1 MTLANQ
7 TDLTNAQSSEDFYI
21 VVDVETSGPT
31 PGKYALL
38 SIGAC
43 TISDPRKTFYIELQ
57 PDAQDVLEE
66 AMQVNKLSLDDL
78 RKAGLPP
85 HEALAQFSD
94 WIYGVL
100 PENRKAVF
108 TAFNAPFDWMFVNHY
123 FHKYLGFNPFGHKAL
138 DIKAYYMGVY
148 GVTWSDTSHNK
159 ISAELILNQELP
171 HHALQDAIMEAD
183 LFEMI
188 REESLRKGQKEKTH
202 DGKDRS
208 T

>member
-1 MTLANQ
+1 
-7 TDLTNAQSSEDFYI
+7 
-21 VVDVETSGPT
+21 
-31 PGKYALL
+31 
-38 SIGAC
+38 
-43 TISDPRKTFYIELQ
+43 
-57 PDAQDVLEE
+57 
-66 AMQVNKLSLDDL
+66 
-78 RKAGLPP
+78 
-85 HEALAQFSD
+85 
-94 WIYGVL
+94 
-100 PENRKAVF
+100 
-108 TAFNAPFDWMFVNHY
+108 MFVNHY

>member
-1 MTLANQ
+1 MTLSNQ
-7 TDLTNAQSSEDFYI
+7 TDLTDAQTSEDFYI

-31 PGKYALL
+31 PEQYALL

-43 TISDPRKTFYIELQ
+43 TISSPRQTFYIELQ
-57 PDAQDVLEE
+57 PDMEGVLEE
-66 AMQVNKLSLDDL
+66 AMQVNKFSLDDL

-85 HEALAQFSD
+85 IEALAQFSD

-100 PENRKAVF
+100 PENRKPVF

-123 FHKYLGFNPFGHKAL
+123 FYKYLGLNPFGHKAL

-148 GVTWSDTSHNK
+148 GVSWSDTSHNK
-159 ISAELILNQELP
+159 INAKLILDQKLP
-171 HHALQDAIMEAD
+171 HHALKDAIMEAD

-188 REESLRKGQKEKTH
+188 LKESLKKGRKENNHEKT
-202 DGKDRS
+202 DRS

>member
-1 MTLANQ
+1 MSNQ
-7 TDLTNAQSSEDFYI
+7 TELTNAQNSEDFYI

-31 PGKYALL
+31 PGQYALL

-43 TISDPRKTFYIELQ
+43 TISDPRQTFYIELQ
-57 PDAQDVLEE
+57 PDVEGVLEE
-66 AMQVNKLSLDDL
+66 AMQINKFSLDDL
-78 RKAGLPP
+78 RKTGLPP
-85 HEALAQFSD
+85 REALAQFSD

-123 FHKYLGFNPFGHKAL
+123 FYKYLGINPFGHKAL

-148 GVTWSDTSHNK
+148 GVSWSDTSHNK
-159 ISAELILNQELP
+159 ISAKLILNQKLP
-171 HHALQDAIMEAD
+171 HHALKDAVMEAD

-188 REESLRKGQKEKTH
+188 LEESLKKGHKEKNH
-202 DGKDRS
+202 DRTDRS

>member
-1 MTLANQ
+1 LSNQ
-7 TDLTNAQSSEDFYI
+7 TDLTNAQNSEDFYI
-21 VVDVETSGPT
+21 IVDVETSGPT
-31 PGKYALL
+31 PEQYALL

-43 TISDPRKTFYIELQ
+43 TISVPRQTFYIELQ
-57 PDAQDVLEE
+57 PDVEEELEE
-66 AMQVNKLSLDDL
+66 AMQINKFSLNDL
-78 RKAGLPP
+78 RETGLPP
-85 HEALAQFSD
+85 REALTQFSN

-123 FHKYLGFNPFGHKAL
+123 FYKYVGINPFGHKAL

-148 GVTWSDTSHNK
+148 GVSWSDTSHNK
-159 ISAELILNQELP
+159 ISAKLTHNQELP
-171 HHALQDAIMEAD
+171 HHALKDAVMEAD

-188 REESLRKGQKEKTH
+188 LEESLKKGHRENNH
-202 DGKDRS
+202 DGTDRS